1 MINKNVDKVRVYWKV
16 YDKYFN
22 NLIDKNYSAD
32 IDINIKVI
40 F

>member
-22 NLIDKNYSAD
+22 NLIDKNHSAD